1 MIAPPPPSAAKV
13 QAALHEATIHYQAGR
28 LAEAEKICR
37 RILLEYPTNPETNM
51 SLAIV
56 LKDQGKLAEAELS
69 FRRVVD
75 LVPNASAAHNDL
87 GNILFAQDKL
97 ADAEA
102 AYRRALVPTFLRA

>member
-1 MIAPPPPSAAKV
+1 MSQTLSPKVYLGNTWPMTAPPPPSAAKV

-56 LKDQGKLAEAELS
+56 LKDLS
-69 FRRVVD
+69 VV
-75 LVPNASAAHNDL
+75 
-87 GNILFAQDKL
+87 
-97 ADAEA
+97 
-102 AYRRALVPTFLRA
+102 R